1 MCCPP
6 SQALCCLFLAPVTPT
21 DQRQKMGLLA
31 GCENAC
37 SRGRSPRHV
46 VSDSVGLDR
55 GQITCISDRFQ
66 VVLRKDAQ
74 RHQRATTEL
83 GEGHLRVPPSLE
95 PPTLM
100 GFGEERTLR
109 AWVGTEGCHR
119 GQESLCLGAA
129 SRACAAGLVLS
140 PSAGGPHWSVSPRKS
155 C

>member
-1 MCCPP
+1 MLEWRLQ
-6 SQALCCLFLAPVTPT
+6 SLAETPIVMYHSPVINSIN
-21 DQRQKMGLLA
+21 DSSL
-31 GCENAC
+31 ENKEKC
-37 SRGRSPRHV
+37 
-46 VSDSVGLDR
+46 LDR
-55 GQITCISDRFQ
+55 GQITRISDRFQ